1 MRRGTIVFVVVVLAG
16 CLQKRHPI
24 GVSRP
29 PPAQQA
35 TPNPAPPPGR
45 EPPPADVPIDP
56 ARQMPAE
63 SLSTRA
69 QLELARPVLVVVDGR
84 SDIFSS
90 GLPAADP
97 NRGGRL
103 PALLGL
109 VAGGGYI
116 TFNKVTGVV
125 GCMAAATTPPDGGN
139 CAGGNTNIRPA
150 NGISGIVNHDHS
162 QFLVGVFLTPDV
174 SRTAPPTLDFSSN
187 AKSEA
192 FPELAPQIGQ
202 TFFIGDG
209 FTPTGLQQRFI
220 IPTGATRLYL
230 AFADAA
236 AFQGEPGSYEDNTGG
251 LHVTLMQQQ

>member
-1 MRRGTIVFVVVVLAG
+1 MILILAMVG
-16 CLQKRHPI
+16 CLQKPHPI

-29 PPAQQA
+29 PPQQPVA
-35 TPNPAPPPGR
+35 PAPPPG
-45 EPPPADVPIDP
+45 EQPPASANPDVPIDP
-56 ARQMPAE
+56 ATQMPQE

-69 QLELARPVLVVVDGR
+69 QLELARPTLAVIDGR
-84 SDIFSS
+84 ADIYSS

-109 VAGGGYI
+109 VPGGGYI
-116 TFNKVTGVV
+116 TFNQVKGVV
-125 GCMAAATTPPDGGN
+125 GCMAGQTTPPDGGN
-139 CAGGNTNIRPA
+139 CAGGDTNIRPA
-150 NGISGIVNHDHS
+150 NGISGIVNHGHS
-162 QFLVGVFLTPDV
+162 QFLVGVFLTADV
-174 SRTAPPTLDFSSN
+174 SRKAPPTLDFSSN
-187 AKSEA
+187 AKGEA

-230 AFADAA
+230 AFADAFS
-236 AFQGEPGSYEDNTGG
+236 FQGDPGSYEDNTGG
-251 LHVTLMQQQ
+251 LHATVMQQQ

>member
-1 MRRGTIVFVVVVLAG
+1 MLVVVLAG
-16 CLQKRHPI
+16 CEFKKGTTPI

-29 PPAQQA
+29 PPQQPA
-35 TPNPAPPPGR
+35 PAPPPG
-45 EPPPADVPIDP
+45 EQPPPTASPDVPIDP
-56 ARQMPAE
+56 ANQMPAE

-69 QLELARPVLVVVDGR
+69 QLELARPKLAVVDGR
-84 SDIFSS
+84 ADIYSS

-97 NRGGRL
+97 GRGGRL

-116 TFNKVTGVV
+116 TFNKVKGVV
-125 GCMAAATTPPDGGN
+125 GCMAGHTTPPDGGS
-139 CAGGNTNIRPA
+139 CAGGDTNIRPA
-150 NGISGIVNHDHS
+150 NGISGIVNHGHS
-162 QFLVGVFLTPDV
+162 QFLVGVFLTADV
-174 SRTAPPTLDFSSN
+174 SKKAPPTLDFSSN
-187 AKSEA
+187 AKGEA

-220 IPTGATRLYL
+220 IPAGATRLYL

-236 AFQGEPGSYEDNTGG
+236 AFQGDPGSYDDNTGG